1 MKKIFLS
8 FICAV
13 LLAGCGGVGG
23 DPLNEE
29 QSLIAQQAI
38 LGVITA
44 LGTAEDMPDI
54 QSRATESESGSVGI
68 PGAELDYRMTTSNIG
83 DTSKV
88 RMVITADFDQSYS
101 TDVSIKYGDNTLAR
115 SCSVSLSGKIKTDV
129 SWKASGS
136 FDSLENLGV
145 STSWDLKFYNPN
157 LDGIR
162 LTVKDGSETI
172 FDQKVTFRFTSS
184 YTMGASV
191 ADGIEGK
198 AKVFAKIN
206 GEELADGGLMVDFTW

>member
-1 MKKIFLS
+1 MKKIFLF
-8 FICAV
+8 FICVV
-13 LLAGCGGVGG
+13 LLASCGGVGG
-23 DPLNEE
+23 EPLNED

-44 LGTAEDMPDI
+44 SGTAEDMPDI
-54 QSRATESESGSVGI
+54 QSRATETESGSIGI

-88 RMVITADFDQSYS
+88 RMVITADFDQTYS
-101 TDVSIKYGDNTLAR
+101 TNVDIKYGDNALAR

-129 SWKASGS
+129 SRKASGN
-136 FDSLENLGV
+136 FDSLENLSV
-145 STSWDLKFYNPN
+145 STSWNLKFYNPN
-157 LDGIR
+157 LEGVH
-162 LTVKDGSETI
+162 LTVKDGSKTI

-184 YTMGASV
+184 YTMGAS

-198 AKVFAKIN
+198 AEVFAKIN
-206 GEELADGGLMVDFTW
+206 GEELADGGFMVDFTW

>member
-8 FICAV
+8 FICAA

-23 DPLNEE
+23 EPLNEE

-44 LGTAEDMPDI
+44 SGTAEDMPDI
-54 QSRATESESGSVGI
+54 QSRATESGSIGI
-68 PGAELDYRMTTSNIG
+68 SGAELDYRMTTSNIG

-88 RMVITADFDQSYS
+88 RMVITADFDQTYS
-101 TDVSIKYGDNTLAR
+101 TNVDIKYGDNALAR
-115 SCSVSLSGKIKTDV
+115 SGSVSLTGKIKTDV
-129 SWKASGS
+129 SMKASGS

-184 YTMGASV
+184 YKMGASV

-198 AKVFAKIN
+198 AEVFAKIN

>member
-1 MKKIFLS
+1 MKKIVSF
-8 FICAV
+8 FICTA
-13 LLAGCGGVGG
+13 LLASCGGVGG
-23 DPLNEE
+23 EPLNED

-44 LGTAEDMPDI
+44 SEAAADVPDI
-54 QSRATESESGSVGI
+54 RSRATESDSVGI
-68 PGAELDYRMTTSNIG
+68 PGAELAYRITTSNIG

-88 RMVITADFDQSYS
+88 RMVITADFDQTYS
-101 TDVSIKYGDNTLAR
+101 TNVDIKYGDNALAR

-129 SWKASGS
+129 SKKASGS

-162 LTVKDGSETI
+162 LTVKDGSKTI

-184 YTMGASV
+184 YKMGASV

-198 AKVFAKIN
+198 AEVFAKIN

>member
-1 MKKIFLS
+1 MKKIVSF
-8 FICAV
+8 FICTA
-13 LLAGCGGVGG
+13 LLASCGGVGG
-23 DPLNEE
+23 DQMNEDEE

-44 LGTAEDMPDI
+44 SGTAEDMPDI
-54 QSRATESESGSVGI
+54 QSRATESGSIGI

-129 SWKASGS
+129 SMKASGS

-184 YTMGASV
+184 YKMGASV
-191 ADGIEGK
+191 ADGIEGN
-198 AKVFAKIN
+198 ADVFAKIN
-206 GEELADGGLMVDFTW
+206 GEELVDGGFMVDFTW

>member
-23 DPLNEE
+23 EPLNEE

-44 LGTAEDMPDI
+44 SGTAENMPDI
-54 QSRATESESGSVGI
+54 QSRATESGSIGI

-129 SWKASGS
+129 SMKASGS

-145 STSWDLKFYNPN
+145 STSWNLKFYNPN
-157 LDGIR
+157 LEGVH

-172 FDQKVTFRFTSS
+172 FDQK
-184 YTMGASV
+184 AS
-191 ADGIEGK
+191 AAGIEGN
-198 AKVFAKIN
+198 ADVFTKIN
-206 GEELADGGLMVDFTW
+206 GEELVDGGFMVDFTW

>member
-8 FICAV
+8 FICAA

-23 DPLNEE
+23 EPLNEE

-44 LGTAEDMPDI
+44 SGTAEDMPDI
-54 QSRATESESGSVGI
+54 QSRATESGSIGI
-68 PGAELDYRMTTSNIG
+68 SGAELDYRMTTSNIG

-88 RMVITADFDQSYS
+88 RMVITADFDQTYS
-101 TDVSIKYGDNTLAR
+101 TNVDIKYGDNALAR

-129 SWKASGS
+129 SMKASGS

-184 YTMGASV
+184 YKMGASV

-198 AKVFAKIN
+198 ADVFAKIN
-206 GEELADGGLMVDFTW
+206 GEELVDGGLMVDFTW

>member
-8 FICAV
+8 FICAA

-23 DPLNEE
+23 EPLNEE

-44 LGTAEDMPDI
+44 SGTAEDMPDI
-54 QSRATESESGSVGI
+54 QSRATESGSIGI

-101 TDVSIKYGDNTLAR
+101 TDVSIKYGDNALAR

-129 SWKASGS
+129 SMKASGS

-162 LTVKDGSETI
+162 LTVKDGSKTI

-184 YTMGASV
+184 YTMGAS
-191 ADGIEGK
+191 AAGIEGN
-198 AKVFAKIN
+198 ADVFAKIN
-206 GEELADGGLMVDFTW
+206 GEELVDGGFMVDFTWTK

>member
-1 MKKIFLS
+1 MKKIFLF
-8 FICAV
+8 FICVA
-13 LLAGCGGVGG
+13 LLASCGGVGG
-23 DPLNEE
+23 EPLDED

-44 LGTAEDMPDI
+44 SEAAEGVPDI
-54 QSRATESESGSVGI
+54 RSRDTKSGSVGI
-68 PGAELDYRMTTSNIG
+68 PGAELAYRITKSNIG

-88 RMVITADFDQSYS
+88 RMVITADFDQTYS
-101 TDVSIKYGDNTLAR
+101 TNVDIKYGDNALAR

-129 SWKASGS
+129 SMKKSDN
-136 FDSLENLGV
+136 FDSLENLSV
-145 STSWDLKFYNPN
+145 STSWNLKFYNPN
-157 LDGIR
+157 LEGVH
-162 LTVKDGSETI
+162 LTVKDGSKTI

-184 YTMGASV
+184 YTMGAS

-198 AKVFAKIN
+198 AEVFAKIN

>member
-1 MKKIFLS
+1 MKKIFLF
-8 FICAV
+8 FICAA
-13 LLAGCGGVGG
+13 LLASCGGVGG
-23 DPLNEE
+23 EPLDED

-44 LGTAEDMPDI
+44 SEATEGVPDI
-54 QSRATESESGSVGI
+54 RSRDTKSGSVGI
-68 PGAELDYRMTTSNIG
+68 PGAELAYRITKSNIG

-88 RMVITADFDQSYS
+88 RMVITADFDQTYS
-101 TDVSIKYGDNTLAR
+101 TNVDIKYGDNALAR

-129 SWKASGS
+129 SMKKSGN
-136 FDSLENLGV
+136 FDSLENLSV
-145 STSWDLKFYNPN
+145 STSWNLKFYNPN
-157 LDGIR
+157 LEGVH
-162 LTVKDGSETI
+162 LTVKDGSKTI

-184 YTMGASV
+184 YTMGAS

-198 AKVFAKIN
+198 AEVFAKIN

>member
-1 MKKIFLS
+1 MKKIFLF
-8 FICAV
+8 FICAA

-23 DPLNEE
+23 EPLNEE

-38 LGVITA
+38 LGVLTA
-44 LGTAEDMPDI
+44 LEAAEDVPDI
-54 QSRATESESGSVGI
+54 RSRATESGSVGI
-68 PGAELDYRMTTSNIG
+68 PGAELAYRITKSKIG

-101 TDVSIKYGDNTLAR
+101 TDVSIKYGDNALAR

-129 SWKASGS
+129 SMKKSGN
-136 FDSLENLGV
+136 FDSLENLSV
-145 STSWDLKFYNPN
+145 STSWNLKFYNPN
-157 LDGIR
+157 LEGVH
-162 LTVKDGSETI
+162 LTVKDGSKTI

-184 YTMGASV
+184 YTMGAS

-198 AKVFAKIN
+198 AEVFAKIN
-206 GEELADGGLMVDFTW
+206 GEELADGGLMVDFTWTK

>member
-23 DPLNEE
+23 EPLNEE

-44 LGTAEDMPDI
+44 SGTAEDMPDI
-54 QSRATESESGSVGI
+54 QSRATESGSIGRI

-129 SWKASGS
+129 SMKASGS

-184 YTMGASV
+184 YKMGASV

-198 AKVFAKIN
+198 AEVFAKIN
-206 GEELADGGLMVDFTW
+206 GEELADGGFMVGFTW

>member
-1 MKKIFLS
+1 MKKIFLF

-23 DPLNEE
+23 EPLNEE

-44 LGTAEDMPDI
+44 SGTAEDMPDI

-68 PGAELDYRMTTSNIG
+68 PGAELAYRITTSNIG

-129 SWKASGS
+129 SKKASGS

-162 LTVKDGSETI
+162 LTVKDGSKTI

-184 YTMGASV
+184 YKMGASV

-198 AKVFAKIN
+198 AEVFAKIN

>member
-1 MKKIFLS
+1 MKKIVSF
-8 FICAV
+8 FICTA
-13 LLAGCGGVGG
+13 LLASCGGVGG
-23 DPLNEE
+23 EPLNEE

-44 LGTAEDMPDI
+44 SGTAEDMPDI
-54 QSRATESESGSVGI
+54 QSRATESGSIPI
-68 PGAELDYRMTTSNIG
+68 PGAELDYRMTTSKIG

-129 SWKASGS
+129 SKKASGS

-162 LTVKDGSETI
+162 LTVKDGSKTI

-184 YTMGASV
+184 YKMGASV

-198 AKVFAKIN
+198 AEVFAKIN

>member
-1 MKKIFLS
+1 MKKIFLF

-23 DPLNEE
+23 EPLNEE

-44 LGTAEDMPDI
+44 SGTAEDMPDI
-54 QSRATESESGSVGI
+54 QSRATESGSIPI

-129 SWKASGS
+129 SMKASGS

-157 LDGIR
+157 LEGVH

-184 YTMGASV
+184 YTMGAS
-191 ADGIEGK
+191 AAGIEGN
-198 AKVFAKIN
+198 ADVFAKIN
-206 GEELADGGLMVDFTW
+206 GEELVDGGLMVGFTW

>member
-23 DPLNEE
+23 EPLDEE

-44 LGTAEDMPDI
+44 SGTAEDMPDI
-54 QSRATESESGSVGI
+54 QSRATESGSFGI
-68 PGAELDYRMTTSNIG
+68 PGAELDYRMTTSKIG

-129 SWKASGS
+129 SKKASGS

-157 LDGIR
+157 LEGVH
-162 LTVKDGSETI
+162 LTVKDGSKTI

-184 YTMGASV
+184 YKMGASV
-191 ADGIEGK
+191 ADGIEGN
-198 AKVFAKIN
+198 ADVFAKIN
-206 GEELADGGLMVDFTW
+206 GEELVDGGFMVDFTW

>member
-1 MKKIFLS
+1 MKKIFS
-8 FICAV
+8 FFICAA
-13 LLAGCGGVGG
+13 LLASCGGVGG
-23 DPLNEE
+23 EPLSEE

-44 LGTAEDMPDI
+44 SGTAEDMPDI
-54 QSRATESESGSVGI
+54 QSRATESKSGSVGI

-129 SWKASGS
+129 SRKASVH
-136 FDSLENLGV
+136 DIV
-145 STSWDLKFYNPN
+145 R
-157 LDGIR
+157 IA
-162 LTVKDGSETI
+162 I
-172 FDQKVTFRFTSS
+172 
-184 YTMGASV
+184 
-191 ADGIEGK
+191 
-198 AKVFAKIN
+198 
-206 GEELADGGLMVDFTW
+206 

>member
-1 MKKIFLS
+1 MKKIVSF
-8 FICAV
+8 FICTA
-13 LLAGCGGVGG
+13 LLASCGGVGG
-23 DPLNEE
+23 EPLNED

-44 LGTAEDMPDI
+44 SEAAEDVPDI
-54 QSRATESESGSVGI
+54 RSRATESGSVGI
-68 PGAELDYRMTTSNIG
+68 PGAELAYRITTSNIG

-88 RMVITADFDQSYS
+88 RMVITADFDQTYG
-101 TDVSIKYGDNTLAR
+101 TNVDIKYGDNALAH

-129 SWKASGS
+129 SRKVSGN

-145 STSWDLKFYNPN
+145 STSWNLKFYNPN
-157 LDGIR
+157 LEGVH

-184 YTMGASV
+184 YTMGAS
-191 ADGIEGK
+191 AAGIEGN
-198 AKVFAKIN
+198 ADVFAKIN
-206 GEELADGGLMVDFTW
+206 GEELVDGGFMVDFTW

>member
-8 FICAV
+8 FICAA

-23 DPLNEE
+23 EPLNEE

-44 LGTAEDMPDI
+44 SGTAEDMPDI
-54 QSRATESESGSVGI
+54 QSRATESGSIGI

-101 TDVSIKYGDNTLAR
+101 TDVSIKYGDNALAR

-129 SWKASGS
+129 SMKASGN

-157 LDGIR
+157 LEGVH

-184 YTMGASV
+184 YTMGAS
-191 ADGIEGK
+191 AAGIEGN
-198 AKVFAKIN
+198 ADVFAKIN
-206 GEELADGGLMVDFTW
+206 GEELVDGGFMVDFTW

>member
-8 FICAV
+8 FICAA

-23 DPLNEE
+23 EPLNEE

-44 LGTAEDMPDI
+44 SEAAEGVPDI
-54 QSRATESESGSVGI
+54 RSRDTESGSVGI
-68 PGAELDYRMTTSNIG
+68 PGAELAYRKTTSKIG

-88 RMVITADFDQSYS
+88 RMVITADFDQTYS
-101 TDVSIKYGDNTLAR
+101 TNVDIKNGDNALAR

-129 SWKASGS
+129 SMKKSGN
-136 FDSLENLGV
+136 FDSLENLSV
-145 STSWDLKFYNPN
+145 STSWNLKFYNPN
-157 LDGIR
+157 LEGVH

-184 YTMGASV
+184 YTMGAS

-198 AKVFAKIN
+198 AEVFAKIN

>member
-1 MKKIFLS
+1 MKKIFS
-8 FICAV
+8 FFICAA
-13 LLAGCGGVGG
+13 LLASCGGVGG
-23 DPLNEE
+23 EPLNED

-44 LGTAEDMPDI
+44 SEAAEGVPDI
-54 QSRATESESGSVGI
+54 RSRDTKSGSVGI

-88 RMVITADFDQSYS
+88 RMVITADFDQTYS
-101 TDVSIKYGDNTLAR
+101 TNVDIKYGDNALAR

-129 SWKASGS
+129 SKKVSGS

-162 LTVKDGSETI
+162 LTVKDGSKTI

-184 YTMGASV
+184 YKLGASV

-198 AKVFAKIN
+198 ADAYAKIN
-206 GEELADGGLMVDFTW
+206 GEEIVDGGLMVDFTW